1 VVNLSGVII
10 QSLEEKKLMKKKKIA
25 LTSFVIILF
34 AIVVLLFAKPASAGT
49 LSQAT
54 YNTPTPNADGQII
67 YIVQEGETCTIIW
80 LKTLLTIDEISTLNN
95 LGADCEIYAG
105 QPLIL
110 GTVAPATATLE
121 APVQTS
127 TPSGPTPTPFEG
139 TGEVCVVLFEDL
151 DGNQMRAESELY
163 LSGGVISVNNRAG
176 TYSKTGETTGGDPAV
191 IEMLC
196 FEDVPEGEYNLSMGI
211 PDGYIATTSLN
222 YALEVTPGDT
232 IVIDFGAQPSSRFDA
247 EDEADVSANRSPLLL
262 AVGLFLLAGGA
273 GLAFFFIRSRQGS

>member
-1 VVNLSGVII
+1 MI
-10 QSLEEKKLMKKKKIA
+10 MKNKKIV
-25 LTSFVIILF
+25 LTSFVLFLF
-34 AIVVLLFAKPASAGT
+34 AVVVLLFAKPASAGT

-54 YNTPTPNADGQII
+54 YSTPTPNSDGQII
-67 YIVQEGETCTIIW
+67 YTVQEGETCTVIF
-80 LKTLLTIDEISTLNN
+80 LKTGVSIEEISTLNN
-95 LGADCEIYAG
+95 LGADCEIYAD

-176 TYSKTGETTGGDPAV
+176 TYSETGETVGGDPTLV
-191 IEMLC
+191 EMLC

-232 IVIDFGAQPSSRFDA
+232 VVIDFGAQPSSQFNT

-262 AVGLFLLAGGA
+262 AIGLFLLAGGA

>member
-1 VVNLSGVII
+1 M
-10 QSLEEKKLMKKKKIA
+10 LMKNKKIA
-25 LTSFVIILF
+25 LTSFVLILL

-49 LSQAT
+49 ASQAT
-54 YNTPTPNADGQII
+54 YSTPTPNADGQII
-67 YIVQEGETCTIIW
+67 YTVQEGETCTVIF
-80 LKTLLTIDEISTLNN
+80 LKTGVSIEEISTLNN

-151 DGNQMRAESELY
+151 DGNQMRSESELY

-176 TYSKTGETTGGDPAV
+176 TYSETGETVGGDPALV
-191 IEMLC
+191 EMLC

-232 IVIDFGAQPSSRFDA
+232 IVIDFGAQPSSQFNT
-247 EDEADVSANRSPLLL
+247 EDESDVSANRSPLLL
-262 AVGLFLLAGGA
+262 AIGLFLLAGGA

>member
-1 VVNLSGVII
+1 
-10 QSLEEKKLMKKKKIA
+10 MKNKKIS
-25 LTSFVIILF
+25 LTSFVLILLAF
-34 AIVVLLFAKPASAGT
+34 VVLLFAKPASAGT

-54 YNTPTPNADGQII
+54 YSTPTPNADGQII
-67 YIVQEGETCTIIW
+67 YIVQEGETCTIIS

-121 APVQTS
+121 APAQTS

-176 TYSKTGETTGGDPAV
+176 TYSETGETLGGDPAV
-191 IEMLC
+191 VEMLC

-232 IVIDFGAQPSSRFDA
+232 VVIDFGAQPSSQFNTQ
-247 EDEADVSANRSPLLL
+247 DEVDVSANRSPLLL
-262 AVGLFLLAGGA
+262 AIGLFLLAGGA

>member
-1 VVNLSGVII
+1 MNN
-10 QSLEEKKLMKKKKIA
+10 KNIA
-25 LTSFVIILF
+25 LTSFVLLLL
-34 AIVVLLFAKPASAGT
+34 AGVVLLFAKPASAGT

-67 YIVQEGETCTIIW
+67 YTVQEGETCTVIF
-80 LKTLLTIDEISTLNN
+80 LKTGVSIEDISTLNN

-110 GTVAPATATLE
+110 GTVALATATLE
-121 APVQTS
+121 GPVQTA

-151 DGNQMRAESELY
+151 DGNQMRSESELY

-176 TYSKTGETTGGDPAV
+176 TYSETDETVGGDPDV
-191 IEMLC
+191 VEMLC
-196 FEDVPEGEYNLSMGI
+196 FEDVPEGDYNLSLGI

-222 YALEVTPGDT
+222 YALEVTPGD
-232 IVIDFGAQPSSRFDA
+232 IVVIDFGAQPSSQFDV
-247 EDEADVSANRSPLLL
+247 EDEADVTANRSPLLL
-262 AVGLFLLAGGA
+262 AIGLFLLAGGA

>member
-1 VVNLSGVII
+1 MI
-10 QSLEEKKLMKKKKIA
+10 MKNKKIA
-25 LTSFVIILF
+25 LTSFVLILF
-34 AIVVLLFAKPASAGT
+34 AIVVLLYAKPASAGT
-49 LSQAT
+49 VSQAT
-54 YNTPTPNADGQII
+54 YSTPTPNADGQII
-67 YIVQEGETCTIIW
+67 YTVQDGETCTVIF
-80 LKTLLTIDEISTLNN
+80 LKTGVSIEEISTLNN

-121 APVQTS
+121 APIQTS

-176 TYSKTGETTGGDPAV
+176 SYSETKESIVDDPATLNV
-191 IEMLC
+191 EMAC

-232 IVIDFGAQPSSRFDA
+232 VVIDFGAQPSSQFNS

-262 AVGLFLLAGGA
+262 AIGLFLLAGGA
-273 GLAFFFIRSRQGS
+273 GLAFFFIRSRQTS